1 MRRLCTLCT
10 VLHHPLC
17 TGGRET
23 DGIHR
28 VLVVAHGGI
37 QGSLSCTM
45 LLSLAVATLM
55 LSQVMARMF
64 RDEDTN
70 DAS

>member
-1 MRRLCTLCT
+1 MLCKVLCR
-10 VLHHPLC
+10 PLC
-17 TGGRET
+17 IDGHKT